1 MPSILAS
8 KMGAAAASPAASS
21 APTMN
26 PGMMNLLQQFR
37 GMFGGILSAQNPG
50 QAVQA
55 ILQQRGV
62 PLDQIQNLVNQYA
75 AQATEIQ
82 RQLTGR

>member
-1 MPSILAS
+1 M
-8 KMGAAAASPAASS
+8 
-21 APTMN
+21 
-26 PGMMNLLQQFR
+26 LQQFR

-55 ILQQRGV
+55 ILQQRGIS
-62 PLDQIQNLVNQYA
+62 PDQIQGLINQYA

-82 RQLTGR
+82 RQLMGR

>member
-8 KMGAAAASPAASS
+8 KMGASPASQTASQ
-21 APTMN
+21 APAVN
-26 PGMMNLLQQFR
+26 PGMMNMLQQFR

-55 ILQQRGV
+55 ILQQSGV
-62 PLDQIQNLVNQYA
+62 PLNQIQGLINQYA
-75 AQATEIQ
+75 EQATEIQ
-82 RQLTGR
+82 RQLMGR

>member
-8 KMGAAAASPAASS
+8 KMGGSQASQTASPA
-21 APTMN
+21 MN
-26 PGMMNLLQQFR
+26 PGMMNMLQQFR

-55 ILQQRGV
+55 IL
-62 PLDQIQNLVNQYA
+62 
-75 AQATEIQ
+75 
-82 RQLTGR
+82 

>member
-8 KMGAAAASPAASS
+8 KIGASQASQTAFPA
-21 APTMN
+21 MN
-26 PGMMNLLQQFR
+26 PGMMNMLQQFR

-55 ILQQRGV
+55 ILQQRGIS
-62 PLDQIQNLVNQYA
+62 PDQIQGLINQYA

-82 RQLTGR
+82 RQLMGR